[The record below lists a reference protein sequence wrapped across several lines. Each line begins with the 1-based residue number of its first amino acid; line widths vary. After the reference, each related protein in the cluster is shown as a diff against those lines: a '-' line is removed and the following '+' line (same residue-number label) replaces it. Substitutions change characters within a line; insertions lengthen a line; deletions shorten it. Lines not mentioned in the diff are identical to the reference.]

1 MEFEWSEAKRLAV
14 LNTRGLDFI
23 RGQLLFDGRPLYTT
37 LSPRG
42 DEARWVSVGIL
53 NERLVAL
60 VWTKRDHTI
69 RIITMRRAR
78 RAEERRYRALY
89 GGGN

>member
-1 MEFEWSEAKRLAV
+1 MEFEWTEAKRLAV
-14 LNTRGLDFI
+14 LDARGLDFI

-37 LSPRG
+37 PSPRG
-42 DEARWVSVGIL
+42 GEPRWISVGIL
-53 NERLVAL
+53 TERLVAL

-78 RAEERRYRALY
+78 RVEEGRYRSLY
-89 GGGN
+89 G

>member
-1 MEFEWSEAKRLAV
+1 MEFEWSEAKRPAV
-14 LNTRGLDFI
+14 LNARGLDFI
-23 RGQLLFDGRPLYTT
+23 RGRLLFDGRPLYTMP
-37 LSPRG
+37 SPRSG
-42 DEARWVSVGIL
+42 EPGWVSVGVL

-78 RAEERRYRALY
+78 SAEERRYRALY
-89 GGGN
+89 G

>member
-14 LNTRGLDFI
+14 LNTRGLDFL
-23 RGQLLFDGRPLYTT
+23 RGRLLFDGRPLSTM

-42 DEARWVSVGIL
+42 GEPRRVSVGIL
-53 NERLVAL
+53 NERLVAV
-60 VWTKRDHTI
+60 VWTRREHTI

-78 RAEERRYRALY
+78 RAEERRNRALY
-89 GGGN
+89 G